1 MNNERFLVFDIDD
14 TLYSQ
19 MEPLLTACE
28 FSLGRKLPDPE
39 LFYRIFGKRSAEMFL
54 FSESGQVSIH
64 ESRIYRIENTMKDL
78 GIPFTRE
85 QAELFQ
91 ERYKENQSHLH
102 VSGVMTQLLD
112 ECEAA
117 GVKMGVI
124 TNGPFS
130 HQVQKFHIL
139 GLDKWF
145 TEDHLIVSAGVGVA
159 KPDVQIFRMAEEKWG
174 MEPENTF
181 MIGDSLENDI
191 AGAKKCRMEDHLDE
205 PSPLYGSG
213 RYGKTRLYCIYRG
226 RVEKA
231 YCPNMLY
238 NEEGWIKYGIRL
250 QNHHGAGRIRDG
262 LLP

>member
-91 ERYKENQSHLH
+91 KRYKENQSHLH

-130 HQVQKFHIL
+130 HQVQKFHTL

-145 TEDHLIVSAGVGVA
+145 TEDQLIVSAGVGVA
-159 KPDVQIFRMAEEKWG
+159 KPDVQIFRIAEEKWG
-174 MEPENTF
+174 MNPANTY
-181 MIGDSLENDI
+181 MVGDSLENDI
-191 AGAKKCRMEDHLDE
+191 TGAKNAGWKTIWMNHHRYTVSPGMAELDYIAYTE
-205 PSPLYGSG
+205 EEL
-213 RYGKTRLYCIYRG
+213 RKL
-226 RVEKA
+226 VEK
-231 YCPNMLY
+231 L
-238 NEEGWIKYGIRL
+238 I
-250 QNHHGAGRIRDG
+250 
-262 LLP
+262 

>member
-91 ERYKENQSHLH
+91 KRYKENQSHLH

-130 HQVQKFHIL
+130 HQVQKFHTL

-145 TEDHLIVSAGVGVA
+145 TEDQLIVSAGVGVA
-159 KPDVQIFRMAEEKWG
+159 KPDVKIFRMAEEKWG
-174 MEPENTF
+174 MKPENTF

-191 AGAKKCRMEDHLDE
+191 AGAKN
-205 PSPLYGSG
+205 
-213 RYGKTRLYCIYRG
+213 
-226 RVEKA
+226 A
-231 YCPNMLY
+231 
-238 NEEGWIKYGIRL
+238 GWRTIWM
-250 QNHHGAGRIRDG
+250 NHHRYTVPEGMEKPDYIAYTEEELRKLIVQICLTTKKDG
-262 LLP
+262 

>member
-91 ERYKENQSHLH
+91 KRYKENQSHLH
-102 VSGVMTQLLD
+102 VSGVMPQLLD

-117 GVKMGVI
+117 G
-124 TNGPFS
+124 
-130 HQVQKFHIL
+130 
-139 GLDKWF
+139 
-145 TEDHLIVSAGVGVA
+145 SAGVGVG
-159 KPDVQIFRMAEEKWG
+159 KPDVKIFRMAEEKWG
-174 MEPENTF
+174 MKPENTF

-191 AGAKKCRMEDHLDE
+191 AGAKNA
-205 PSPLYGSG
+205 GW
-213 RYGKTRLYCIYRG
+213 KTIW
-226 RVEKA
+226 
-231 YCPNMLY
+231 M
-238 NEEGWIKYGIRL
+238 
-250 QNHHGAGRIRDG
+250 NHHRYTVPEGMEKPDYIAYTEEELRKLIVQICFTTKKDG
-262 LLP
+262 

>member
-54 FSESGQVSIH
+54 FSESGQ
-64 ESRIYRIENTMKDL
+64 
-78 GIPFTRE
+78 
-85 QAELFQ
+85 AELFQ

-130 HQVQKFHIL
+130 HQVQKFHTL

-145 TEDHLIVSAGVGVA
+145 TEDQLIVSAGVGVA

-191 AGAKKCRMEDHLDE
+191 AGAKNA
-205 PSPLYGSG
+205 GW
-213 RYGKTRLYCIYRG
+213 KTIW
-226 RVEKA
+226 
-231 YCPNMLY
+231 M
-238 NEEGWIKYGIRL
+238 
-250 QNHHGAGRIRDG
+250 NHHRYTVPEGMEKPDYIAYTEEELRKLIVQICFTTKKDG
-262 LLP
+262 

>member
-64 ESRIYRIENTMKDL
+64 ES
-78 GIPFTRE
+78 
-85 QAELFQ
+85 
-91 ERYKENQSHLH
+91 HLH

-130 HQVQKFHIL
+130 HQVQKFHTL

-145 TEDHLIVSAGVGVA
+145 TEDQLIVSAGVGVV
-159 KPDVQIFRMAEEKWG
+159 KPDVKIFRMAEEKWG
-174 MEPENTF
+174 MKPENTF

-191 AGAKKCRMEDHLDE
+191 AGAKNA
-205 PSPLYGSG
+205 GW
-213 RYGKTRLYCIYRG
+213 KTIW
-226 RVEKA
+226 
-231 YCPNMLY
+231 M
-238 NEEGWIKYGIRL
+238 
-250 QNHHGAGRIRDG
+250 NHHRYTVPEGMEKPDYIAYTEEELRKLIVQICFTTKKDG
-262 LLP
+262 

>member
-91 ERYKENQSHLH
+91 KRYKENQSHLH

-130 HQVQKFHIL
+130 HQVQKFHTL

-145 TEDHLIVSAGVGVA
+145 
-159 KPDVQIFRMAEEKWG
+159 AEEKWG
-174 MEPENTF
+174 MKPENTF

-191 AGAKKCRMEDHLDE
+191 AGAKNA
-205 PSPLYGSG
+205 GW
-213 RYGKTRLYCIYRG
+213 KTIW
-226 RVEKA
+226 
-231 YCPNMLY
+231 M
-238 NEEGWIKYGIRL
+238 
-250 QNHHGAGRIRDG
+250 NHHRYTVPEGMEKPDYIAYTEEELRKLIVQICFTTKKDG
-262 LLP
+262 

>member
-112 ECEAA
+112 LSL
-117 GVKMGVI
+117 I
-124 TNGPFS
+124 
-130 HQVQKFHIL
+130 HI
-139 GLDKWF
+139 
-145 TEDHLIVSAGVGVA
+145 
-159 KPDVQIFRMAEEKWG
+159 
-174 MEPENTF
+174 
-181 MIGDSLENDI
+181 
-191 AGAKKCRMEDHLDE
+191 
-205 PSPLYGSG
+205 
-213 RYGKTRLYCIYRG
+213 
-226 RVEKA
+226 
-231 YCPNMLY
+231 
-238 NEEGWIKYGIRL
+238 
-250 QNHHGAGRIRDG
+250 
-262 LLP
+262 